1 MLAVICAPQKGETQ
15 MTTSYSF
22 GGFVWRELATS
33 EPEKAV
39 AFYSELFGWK
49 IKETDMGGG
58 SKYYLINN
66 GEKQIGGIWPSDPK
80 MKMPTFWGQYVSS
93 ENVDDTTKRAAAA
106 GGKVFKE
113 PMDIPNVGRF
123 AIVQDAQG
131 GVTMPFKSVHGDPP
145 AGTPSA
151 GEFCWE
157 SLSTSDS
164 KAAIAFYTKVYGW
177 QIKEFAPGMPYFDA
191 NGKQVASFMED
202 KKIPTHWLSYVAV
215 SKLGESR
222 DRAKRLGAK
231 ILMEEI
237 PVPGIGKFAVIQDT
251 VGATISLFEPAP
263 MQKPN

>member
-1 MLAVICAPQKGETQ
+1 

-22 GGFVWRELATS
+22 GGIVWRELATS

-58 SKYYLINN
+58 AKYYLIYA
-66 GEKQIGGIWPSDPK
+66 GEKQVAGIWPSDPK
-80 MKMPTFWGQYVSS
+80 QKMPTFWGQYVSVD
-93 ENVDDTTKRAAAA
+93 NVDETASAAKAN
-106 GGKVFKE
+106 GGKVFKD

-123 AIVQDAQG
+123 AIIQDPQG
-131 GVTMPFKSVHGDPP
+131 GVSMPFKSAKGDEPV
-145 AGTPSA
+145 GTPQA

-157 SLSTSDS
+157 SLSTSS
-164 KAAIAFYTKVYGW
+164 TKGAIEFYTKVYPW
-177 QIKEFAPGMPYFDA
+177 ELKELAPGMPYFGA
-191 NGKQVASFMED
+191 NGRQIASFMED
-202 KKIPTHWLSYVAV
+202 KNIPTHWLSYVAV
-215 SKLGESR
+215 SKLSEAR

-237 PVPGIGKFAVIQDT
+237 PVPGIGKFAVIQDPI
-251 VGATISLFEPAP
+251 GAHISLFEPGP

>member
-1 MLAVICAPQKGETQ
+1 
-15 MTTSYSF
+15 MTTSFSF
-22 GGFVWRELATS
+22 GVFVWRELATS

-39 AFYSELFGWK
+39 GFYSELFGWK

-80 MKMPTFWGQYVSS
+80 MKMPTFWGEYVSV
-93 ENVDDTTKRAAAA
+93 ENVDDATTRAKKA
-106 GGKVFKE
+106 GGKVFKD

-123 AIVQDAQG
+123 AIVQDPQG

-145 AGTPSA
+145 ASTPPQA

-157 SLSTSDS
+157 SLSTSNS
-164 KAAIAFYTKVYGW
+164 KAAIEFYTSVYDWKV
-177 QIKEFAPGMPYFDA
+177 KEFAPGMPYFEGA
-191 NGKQVASFMED
+191 GQQVASFMED
-202 KKIPTHWLSYVAV
+202 QKIPTHWLSYVAV
-215 SKLGESR
+215 PKLGEAR

-237 PVPGIGKFAVIQDT
+237 PVPGIGKFAVIQDP
-251 VGATISLFEPAP
+251 VGATIALFEAGP
-263 MQKPN
+263 MQQKN

>member
-1 MLAVICAPQKGETQ
+1 

-22 GGFVWRELATS
+22 GGIVWRELATS

-58 SKYYLINN
+58 AKYYLIHN
-66 GEKQIGGIWPSDPK
+66 GDKQIGGIWPSDPK
-80 MKMPTFWGQYVSS
+80 LKMPTFWGQYISVDS
-93 ENVDDTTKRAAAA
+93 VDDTAKAATAA

-123 AIVQDAQG
+123 AIIQDAQG
-131 GVTMPFKSVHGDPP
+131 GVSMPFKSAQGDSPP
-145 AGTPSA
+145 SMPPLR

-164 KAAIAFYTKVYGW
+164 KAAIAFYTKVYPW
-177 QIKEFAPGMPYFDA
+177 ELKELAPGMPYFGA
-191 NGKQVASFMED
+191 NGRQIASFMED
-202 KKIPTHWLSYVAV
+202 KNIPTHWLSYVAV
-215 SKLGESR
+215 AKLDEAR

-237 PVPGIGKFAVIQDT
+237 PVPGIGKFAVIQDP
-251 VGATISLFEPAP
+251 VGAAISLFEAGP